1 MVPTIQNKLLSVP
14 SAPNPAQQVSQ
25 GGAPTVANL
34 EPALQPIKKADI
46 KVDPQQL
53 QQNLHAT
60 MEVALAPIKK
70 ADIKIDFQQM
80 QQTLQASLDHLNQ
93 VMRDGGRNLN
103 FAIDPALSG
112 PVITVRK
119 QDTGEVIR
127 TIPSSAAINVAHS
140 IDALKGLLLNAKI

>member
-1 MVPTIQNKLLSVP
+1 MVSVVQNKLASSPEVVT
-14 SAPNPAQQVSQ
+14 PAQKPSI
-25 GGAPTVANL
+25 GGEPISNS
-34 EPALQPIKKADI
+34 EPALRPIKKAEI
-46 KVDPQQL
+46 KVDAIQL
-53 QQNLHAT
+53 EKNLRASLD
-60 MEVALAPIKK
+60 VALTPIKK
-70 ADIKIDFQQM
+70 AEIKVDLQQL

-103 FAIDPALSG
+103 FAIDPSMHG

-127 TIPSSAAINVAHS
+127 TIPNSAAINVAHS